1 MTSPDRC
8 SRNPARVLAG
18 VLVLSLLLAGMLSTR
33 AGTAAPVPTGETG
46 IAAAPPAGLPH
57 LSIEARPD
65 RLVVRVNGALFT
77 EYQFGPETKYPHF
90 YPVLGP
96 RSGRTVTARQTE
108 PYPHHSSI
116 FFACDRV
123 NGGNYWQEGPERGRI
138 VSRAVRV
145 LRDRGERVEFE
156 QDCTWE
162 RPGAEPPFDDH
173 RRVVI
178 TAPEA
183 DVRCLDFEVELTA
196 RGAVKVEKT
205 NHSLFAVRVAP
216 DLAVSGGGVLVNA
229 RGQRTEAGTFQ
240 QPAPWAVF
248 GARRGEVWE
257 SVALFSHPA
266 NRWYPEPWFTRDY
279 GFMSPTPLN
288 WLPADGLPF
297 APGERLRLRYRVVVA
312 ARAPDAPRWRE
323 WFGAWAA
330 E

>member
-1 MTSPDRC
+1 M
-8 SRNPARVLAG
+8 LAG
-18 VLVLSLLLAGMLSTR
+18 LLVLSLLLPGVFSARG
-33 AGTAAPVPTGETG
+33 GTAA
-46 IAAAPPAGLPH
+46 APAGKIGSTSAP
-57 LSIEARPD
+57 APD
-65 RLVVRVNGALFT
+65 RLELTAESHPDRLTVRVGGTLFT
-77 EYQFGPETKYPHF
+77 EYHFGPETKYPHF

-145 LRDRGERVEFE
+145 LRDRGDQVEFE
-156 QDCTWE
+156 QDCVWE
-162 RPGAEPPFDDH
+162 RPGAESPFADH

-178 TAPEA
+178 TAPEV
-183 DVRCLDFEVELTA
+183 DVRCLDFEVVLTA
-196 RGAVKVEKT
+196 RGAVKIEKT

-229 RGQRTEAGTFQ
+229 RGQRSEAGTFQ

-248 GARRGEVWE
+248 GARRGKVWE

-288 WLPADGLPF
+288 WLPADGLRF
-297 APGERLRLRYRVVVA
+297 TPGERLRLRYRVVVA

-323 WFGAWAA
+323 WFDAWAA
-330 E
+330 D